1 MPIFGEKPYTSI
13 SVKIN
18 QLASNKNDDIDDSI
32 ELYLSDL
39 LELIKLQPN
48 SGAVEAARAV
58 RKKIKYG
65 DTVQEQLRALSILE
79 LLVLNGGKNVGP
91 TLARDDKLID
101 VLKGILSGNGKT
113 GTGLSYDKEIFDQV
127 RALAIGWKSEL
138 AELDGYKYLASL
150 WQFVPKKSKSR
161 RNTVGHKSPDYNHSS
176 RNDDEFEDSN
186 GSNSNVNRGSNRG
199 SRRYEE
205 DDFDDNYNSDE
216 YSGSSRNRAHSRPQ
230 SPPLSSSPR
239 TPRSPPPRP
248 RVASPYSE
256 SNSKKDKKDKKD
268 KKKKKRK
275 GIVYADE
282 QFEIPQINYKIEA
295 PRIRTLIADC
305 YTHTT
310 ALSNSLLT
318 LPADISPHDD
328 DKAMKEFDKCRSI
341 RRKVLRY
348 LQYVGAGDD
357 GNKSKEVLALDEE
370 FLGSLINSN
379 EQLVEVFKKF
389 DLKCGYS
396 AANPAPN
403 YDQRDID
410 NGVSESSD
418 ESYYSSESESEPE
431 EESISERLQK
441 ATIEGPSSRAKSPP
455 PPRPVKPSALQR
467 PHSKPKQLA
476 KTESTDTLEA
486 DPFGDTHAVTRSVY
500 D

>member
-150 WQFVPKKSKSR
+150 WQF
-161 RNTVGHKSPDYNHSS
+161 
-176 RNDDEFEDSN
+176 
-186 GSNSNVNRGSNRG
+186 
-199 SRRYEE
+199 
-205 DDFDDNYNSDE
+205 

-431 EESISERLQK
+431 EESISGRLQK